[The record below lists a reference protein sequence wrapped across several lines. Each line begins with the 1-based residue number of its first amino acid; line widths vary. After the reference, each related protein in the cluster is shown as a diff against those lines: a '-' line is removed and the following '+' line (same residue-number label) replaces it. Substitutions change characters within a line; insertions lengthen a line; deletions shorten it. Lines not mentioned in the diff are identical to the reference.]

1 MSEWGLTSG
10 GVGTGTAAWNYYQ
23 GGTSPNLDNLQLDSF
38 DLRINAAATDFR
50 AAVYTGGLTTDMST
64 AVLLED
70 LGVQT
75 SVNAGDVLNFPS
87 ATNPSIPKNTL
98 IWLAFK
104 ADNVGLYR
112 EASAAPQD
120 DITVVRRYFDTGDR
134 VPSVAFPTNP
144 PDPGALLASYV
155 WDTVINYTVVAAGP
169 TLTGPDTTTVD
180 ATRTVTGT
188 ALDTATTAGLK
199 ISDDSYSKTLTITPI
214 DTVSFSQEDEIDAG
228 IALGTPVAS
237 LPVEAD
243 VLAAGATP
251 WQIQQW
257 VDDGVN
263 PEVARNITLN
273 YLAAHTT
280 VQAMIATANT
290 TPGESL
296 QATNIIAVEDD
307 MQHSGPNVVDTV
319 TITRA
324 ADGTLTTDKDQTI
337 SFTERYWSPST
348 GQASIASVT
357 VKGSAIISL
366 TGITRSLTRSLTRSI
381 TRAI

>member
-1 MSEWGLTSG
+1 MTQLGNT
-10 GVGTGTAAWNYYQ
+10 VQ
-23 GGTSPNLDNLQLDSF
+23 GGTSDTTSGQNARTILLPAMSEDGTLNSISCWLNTLNSTDRRVKYLIYDSSDNLIAESDVYSGADVSVITLVTLNVAGSVALTSGAQY
-38 DLRINAAATDFR
+38 RIAFFCE
-50 AAVYTGGLTTDMST
+50 YTGTAYTYDILASSSEFANETYPTT
-64 AVLLED
+64 
-70 LGVQT
+70 
-75 SVNAGDVLNFPS
+75 
-87 ATNPSIPKNTL
+87 
-98 IWLAFK
+98 
-104 ADNVGLYR
+104 
-112 EASAAPQD
+112 
-120 DITVVRRYFDTGDR
+120 
-134 VPSVAFPTNP
+134 
-144 PDPGALLASYV
+144 PDPWVGTTTSRNLAIYL
-155 WDTVINYTVVAAGP
+155 DYTASTGP

-199 ISDDSYSKTLTITPI
+199 TVGYSKTLTITPI
-214 DTVSFSQEDEIDAG
+214 DTVSFSQVDEIDAG

-243 VLAAGATP
+243 VLAAGATA

-348 GQASIASVT
+348 GQASYAGIT
-357 VKGSAIISL
+357 VKGSAIISVGGASNTL
-366 TGITRSLTRSLTRSI
+366 RLNYVNKTQFYIN
-381 TRAI
+381 